1 MTMKSKIVLWGKNDQ
16 GEKVLFA
23 LELMEDDHKVTTYW
37 FADEKV
43 TEEFNQ
49 KIMDDWRGGAKVDFP
64 EGYGQAEFELSVTGS
79 LLPNGCTV
87 DKEELLK
94 RWQSESNF
102 VVLSK
107 KLNEAYHSELAEIK
121 ERIERLEQFENGV
134 WEELKGFWSKVQKQV
149 EDKNLLREQANGLKT
164 KTNELFASLKELRAK
179 MDEAFK
185 ANSVRLKEEFSELLN
200 KMEQEMEE
208 GRRLK
213 SLFEELKAMQRN
225 IKEAALTREHRSKV
239 WEKLDGLF
247 KVVKQKRFGNEKEQ
261 EGSAMERLQRR
272 YNGLLEAIKRMEQ
285 SIARDKQ
292 ELSFQNKKASYSEGQ
307 LEAQL
312 RQAKVVMVEE
322 RIHSKTEKL
331 SDMNKTKADLEGR
344 MKKEEEKAMRIAD
357 QQKREEAKKEVA
369 QQMAEKVGVTTKEVD
384 EATAKKLAE
393 AAKDMKK
400 SNQKSMRAKVEE
412 VVEKVEDLVEDVAE
426 EAEDFLEDLVASA
439 KAIAEIVED
448 KVEQTIDQIKN
459 K

>member
-1 MTMKSKIVLWGKNDQ
+1 MKSKIVLWGKNEQ

-23 LELMEDDHKVTTYW
+23 LELMEDANKVITYW

-43 TEEFNQ
+43 TEEFIQ
-49 KIMDDWRGGAKVDFP
+49 KIKDDWRNGTQVDFP
-64 EGYGQAEFELSVTGS
+64 DGYGQAEFELSVMGS
-79 LLPNGCTV
+79 LLPEGCTAEKV
-87 DKEELLK
+87 ELLK

-107 KLNEAYHSELAEIK
+107 KLNEAYHSELSEIK

-164 KTNELFASLKELRAK
+164 KTNELFATLKELRVK

-185 ANSVRLKEEFSELLN
+185 TNSVQLKGEFTELLN
-200 KMEQEMEE
+200 KLQVEMEE

-213 SLFEELKAMQRN
+213 SLFEELKGLQRK

-239 WEKLDGLF
+239 WEQLDGLF
-247 KVVKQKRFGNEKEQ
+247 KVVKEKRFGSEKEQ
-261 EGSAMERLQRR
+261 EGTAMDRLQRR
-272 YNGLLEAIKRMEQ
+272 YSGLLEAIKRMEH
-285 SIARDKQ
+285 SIERDQQ
-292 ELSFQNKKASYSEGQ
+292 ELNFQNKKASFSEGQ

-312 RQAKVVMVEE
+312 RQAKVVMVEG
-322 RIHSKTEKL
+322 RIHSKQEKL
-331 SDMNKTKADLEGR
+331 SDMNKTKIDLER
-344 MKKEEEKAMRIAD
+344 RIKKEEEKAARLEE
-357 QQKREEAKKEVA
+357 QQKLESVKKEVA
-369 QQMAEKVGVTTKEVD
+369 QQMAEKVGLTTQAVD
-384 EATAKKLAE
+384 EQTAEKLEE
-393 AAKDMKK
+393 AARAMKRGK
-400 SNQKSMRAKVEE
+400 QKSIREKVEE
-412 VVEKVEDLVEDVAE
+412 VADKVEDLMEDAVE
-426 EAEDFLEDLVASA
+426 EAEDFLEDLMASA
-439 KAIAEIVED
+439 KAIAEIVEE

>member
-1 MTMKSKIVLWGKNDQ
+1 MKSKIVLWGKNNQ

-23 LELMEDDHKVTTYW
+23 LELQEDINKVTTYW

-43 TEEFNQ
+43 TEEFHQ
-49 KIMDDWRGGAKVDFP
+49 KIMDEWRGGISVDFP
-64 EGYGQAEFELSVTGS
+64 EGFGQAEFELSVTGS
-79 LLPNGCTV
+79 LLPEGCTA

-107 KLNEAYHSELAEIK
+107 KLNEAYHSELEEIK
-121 ERIERLEQFENGV
+121 ERVERLEKFENGV

-164 KTNELFASLKELRAK
+164 KTNELFATLKELRVK

-185 ANSVRLKEEFSELLN
+185 SNSVQLKQEFTDLLN
-200 KMEQEMEE
+200 KMQLEMEE
-208 GRRLK
+208 GKRLK
-213 SLFEELKAMQRN
+213 ALFEELKNLQRK
-225 IKEAALTREHRSKV
+225 IKEAALTREHRGKV
-239 WEKLDGLF
+239 WEQLDSLF
-247 KVVKQKRFGNEKEQ
+247 KVVKEKRFGSEKEQ

-272 YNGLLEAIKRMEQ
+272 YKGLLEALSRMQQ
-285 SIARDKQ
+285 SIERDKQ
-292 ELSFQNKKASYSEGQ
+292 ELSFQNKKASFSEGQ

-312 RQAKVVMVEE
+312 RQAKVVMVEG
-322 RIHSKTEKL
+322 RISSKMEKL
-331 SDMNKTKADLEGR
+331 SDMNKTKADLER
-344 MKKEEEKAMRIAD
+344 RIKKEEEKAARIAE
-357 QQKREEAKKEVA
+357 QEKIEEVKKEVELK
-369 QQMAEKVGVTTKEVD
+369 MAEKVGETTLAVD
-384 EATAKKLAE
+384 EQTAEKLEE
-393 AAKDMKK
+393 AAKAMKQSK
-400 SNQKSMRAKVEE
+400 QKSIRKKVEE
-412 VVEKVEDLVEDVAE
+412 VADKVEDLVEDVAE

-439 KAIAEIVED
+439 KAIAEIVEE

>member
-1 MTMKSKIVLWGKNDQ
+1 MKNKIVLWGKNDQ
-16 GEKVLFA
+16 GDKVLFA
-23 LELMEDDHKVTTYW
+23 LELMEDDNKVTTYW

-49 KIMDDWRGGAKVDFP
+49 KIMDDWRSGSQVDFP
-64 EGYGQAEFELSVTGS
+64 EGHGQAVFELSVTGA
-79 LLPNGCTV
+79 LLPEGCVV

-107 KLNEAYHSELAEIK
+107 KLNEAYHSELTEIK
-121 ERIERLEQFENGV
+121 ERVERLEQFENGV

-164 KTNELFASLKELRAK
+164 KTNELFATLKELRVK

-185 ANSVRLKEEFSELLN
+185 SNSVQLKEEFTELLN
-200 KMEQEMEE
+200 KMQREMEE

-213 SLFEELKAMQRN
+213 ALFEELKALQRK
-225 IKEAALTREHRSKV
+225 IKEAALTREHRAKV
-239 WEKLDGLF
+239 WEHLDGLF
-247 KVVKQKRFGNEKEQ
+247 KVVKVKRFGNEKEQ
-261 EGSAMERLQRR
+261 EGSAKERLQRR

-285 SIARDKQ
+285 SIERDKQ
-292 ELSFQNKKASYSEGQ
+292 ELNFQNKKASYSEGQ

-322 RIHSKTEKL
+322 RIHSKMEKL
-331 SDMNKTKADLEGR
+331 SDMNKTKADLERR
-344 MKKEEEKAMRIAD
+344 MKKEEEKAERIAAE
-357 QQKREEAKKEVA
+357 QKRAEVKKEVE
-369 QQMAEKVGVTTKEVD
+369 QQMAEKVGVTTKAVD
-384 EATAKKLAE
+384 KKTAEKLEE
-393 AAKDMKK
+393 AARAMKEGK
-400 SNQKSMRAKVEE
+400 QKSMRAKAEE
-412 VVEKVEDLVEDVAE
+412 VVEKVEDLVEDAVE

-439 KAIAEIVED
+439 KAIAEIVEE

>member
-1 MTMKSKIVLWGKNDQ
+1 MKSKIVLWGKNDQ

-23 LELMEDDHKVTTYW
+23 LELMEDDNKVTTYW

-64 EGYGQAEFELSVTGS
+64 EGYGRAVFELSVTGS
-79 LLPNGCTV
+79 LLPNGCAV

-121 ERIERLEQFENGV
+121 ERVERLEKFEGGV

-149 EDKNLLREQANGLKT
+149 EDKNLLREQANGLKI
-164 KTNELFASLKELRAK
+164 KTNELFANLKELRAK

-185 ANSVRLKEEFSELLN
+185 SNSAKLKEEYTEILN
-200 KMEQEMEE
+200 KMQKEMEE

-213 SLFEELKAMQRN
+213 PLFEELKALQRK
-225 IKEAALTREHRSKV
+225 IKEASLTREHRGKV
-239 WEKLDGLF
+239 WEHLDGLF
-247 KVVKQKRFGNEKEQ
+247 KVVKEKRFGNEKEQ

-272 YNGLLEAIKRMEQ
+272 YSGLLEAIKKMEQ
-285 SIARDKQ
+285 SIERDKQ
-292 ELSFQNKKASYSEGQ
+292 ELNFQNKKASFSEGQ

-322 RIHSKTEKL
+322 RIHSKMEKL
-331 SDMNKTKADLEGR
+331 SDMNKTKADLERR
-344 MKKEEEKAMRIAD
+344 MKKEEEKATRIAE
-357 QQKREEAKKEVA
+357 QQKREEVKREVE
-369 QQMAEKVGVTTKEVD
+369 QQMAEKVGVTTQAVD
-384 EATAKKLAE
+384 QQTAEKLEE
-393 AAKDMKK
+393 AAKAMKQGK
-400 SNQKSMRAKVEE
+400 QKSMRAKAEE
-412 VVEKVEDLVEDVAE
+412 VVEKVEDLVEDAVE

-439 KAIAEIVED
+439 KAIAEIVEE
-448 KVEQTIDQIKN
+448 KVGQTIDQIKN